1 MRKNAAKPRHAL
13 HPSISTALNA
23 REQPQGS
30 VREASTGVERHAFLR
45 PPQAHGAEAATAT
58 EATKRRAKQQTVR
71 GTRIT
76 TTAVTV
82 TMERMADRA
91 LKRASRD
98 NTGTAGAARAER
110 PLSRARAQ
118 VTLRVSWEQD
128 VTPWEMLGLMR
139 Q

>member
-23 REQPQGS
+23 REQPKGS

-45 PPQAHGAEAATAT
+45 PPQARGAEAATAT
-58 EATKRRAKQQTVR
+58 EATKRRAKQQAVR

-76 TTAVTV
+76 TTATTV
-82 TMERMADRA
+82 TMKHMDNRE
-91 LKRASRD
+91 LKRAPRD
-98 NTGTAGAARAER
+98 NIGMAPLARAR
-110 PLSRARAQ
+110 VRLFPARAQ
-118 VTLRVSWEQD
+118 ATLRVSWEQD
-128 VTPWEMLGLMR
+128 VTPWEMHGLTK